1 MKKISYIFITVCL
14 LNLISLAQANIV
26 DELTRLNNLYK
37 EGALNQDEFD
47 KAKKIILKTDSEEN
61 SEIEPKQIIEIKK
74 PKNKTKN
81 TKDLTKTFI
90 DKEELEI
97 IGRYEEINNY
107 PERLFK
113 NPKLSS
119 VMLADKATQEMY
131 KTFVQNKNLQEKY
144 PENMMKA
151 MAYFEVFY
159 NRKLKDEKLA
169 IQDYQENF
177 PNVKKSSKKSIQS
190 LYSLTQAKKSM
201 RESVGLTLNEGI
213 EEALIKYMHM
223 HDFLVQGTKSKNKLT
238 TTEKKLKRE
247 STNFKKYIGS
257 FRKNL
262 ELKSEQRIDEKE
274 FNKQLKINTKKI
286 NKVLKKLN
294 KIDSGKYQIY
304 ETANDIFTKS
314 LNIIDNCNNSCDR
327 KQLLTVID
335 SIDFTNAILKDF
347 ESDIVK
353 KLYVNDLSNIKIGSF
368 SEKQK
373 ETLILASISSKRK
386 NEIKKY
392 NLQNSV
398 LNLANNNFEI
408 DKILSTVESQGY
420 EVQSIKM
427 SFDKLDKMEDWNVK
441 DWANSWRG
449 DLPSNE
455 FKDKSGNLIQ
465 LSSDNIEDLKAQ
477 LARNEFQDMI
487 DLKDIDIGKDLN
499 DNLNDIAKSVQDNSG
514 FNLNNWLNQSFSITL
529 DNYTKIAAE
538 SIISELG
545 SSINQDTI
553 NDIRKNANFENL
565 TKLVNL
571 EYGSN
576 MSAEDY
582 ANYWQNSTVDG
593 STSNWGDITAGVDL
607 ISQVGSFEAA
617 SIAKD
622 LGTDLQTVADSIA
635 LAASV
640 GVSSDLEAAA
650 QGLGYSSFSEAV
662 SAYNEQYGTNY
673 TDEEA
678 RESLGQ

>member
-1 MKKISYIFITVCL
+1 MNKLLLFTILAIFFLFSSTY
-14 LNLISLAQANIV
+14 ANIV
-26 DELTRLNNLYK
+26 DELTKLNNLYK
-37 EGALNQDEFD
+37 DGALNQEEFN
-47 KAKKIILKTDSEEN
+47 KAKKILLKTGSNKSEKT
-61 SEIEPKQIIEIKK
+61 EPKLTIETKKPIIIKK
-74 PKNKTKN
+74 QN
-81 TKDLTKTFI
+81 KDLTKTYI
-90 DKEELEI
+90 DKDELEI
-97 IGRYEEINNY
+97 LGKYEKITNY
-107 PERLFK
+107 PDGLFK
-113 NPKLSS
+113 NLNFSPS
-119 VMLADKATQEMY
+119 MLAKEATQEMY

-159 NRKLKDEKLA
+159 NQKLKDERSA
-169 IQDYQENF
+169 ILDYNENV
-177 PNVKKSSKKSIQS
+177 PDVKKSSKKSIKS

-201 RESVGLTLNEGI
+201 RESVGLTLNDDI
-213 EEALIKYMHM
+213 DEALTKYMHM
-223 HDFLVQGTKSKNKLT
+223 HDFLSEGTKSRKKLST
-238 TTEKKLKRE
+238 KEKKLKKE

-257 FRKNL
+257 FKKNL

-274 FNKQLKINTKKI
+274 FNRELKKNTKKVI
-286 NKVLKKLN
+286 KVLKKLN
-294 KIDSGKYQIY
+294 NIDPEKYKIYK
-304 ETANDIFTKS
+304 TVNDIFTKS
-314 LNIIDNCNNSCDR
+314 LTIIDSCKNDCSR

-335 SIDFTNAILKDF
+335 SIDFTNAILKDV
-347 ESDIVK
+347 ESNIVK
-353 KLYVNDLSNIKIGSF
+353 KRYINDLSKINVENF

-373 ETLILASISSKRK
+373 ETLVLASMSSKRQ
-386 NEIKKY
+386 NEIKNY

-398 LNLANNNFEI
+398 LNLANNDFKVDEI
-408 DKILSTVESQGY
+408 LLDVENQGY

-427 SFDKLDKMEDWNVK
+427 SFGNLDKMENWNIK

-449 DLPSNE
+449 DLPSNQ
-455 FKDKSGNLIQ
+455 FKDKTGNLIE
-465 LSSDNIEDLKAQ
+465 LSNDNIQDLKAQ
-477 LARNEFQDMI
+477 LARNEFQNII
-487 DLKDIDIGKDLN
+487 DLKDINIVKDLN
-499 DNLNDIAKSVQDNSG
+499 DNLEDIAKSVQENSG
-514 FNLNNWLNQSFSITL
+514 FNLDNWLNQDFSITL

-545 SSINQDTI
+545 NSINQDTV
-553 NDIRKNANFENL
+553 NAIRQNANFENL

-571 EYGSN
+571 EYGTD

-582 ANYWQNSTVDG
+582 ANYWQSSTVEG

-607 ISQVGSFEAA
+607 INQVGSFEAA

-650 QGLGYSSFSEAV
+650 QGLGYDSFAEAV

-673 TDEEA
+673 SVEEA
-678 RESLGQ
+678 KESLGQ

>member
-1 MKKISYIFITVCL
+1 MKKINYIFITVCL
-14 LNLISLAQANIV
+14 LSLISLAQANIV

-119 VMLADKATQEMY
+119 IMLADKATQEMY

>member
-14 LNLISLAQANIV
+14 LSLISLAQANIV

-465 LSSDNIEDLKAQ
+465 LSSENIEDLKAQ

>member
-1 MKKISYIFITVCL
+1 MKKTIYLFITVFL
-14 LNLISLAQANIV
+14 LNLLTLAQANIV
-26 DELTRLNNLYK
+26 DELTKLNNLYK
-37 EGALNQDEFD
+37 GGALTQDEFD
-47 KAKKIILKTDSEEN
+47 KAKQILLKTNPEEN
-61 SEIEPKQIIEIKK
+61 KEIEPKQIIEIKK
-74 PKNKTKN
+74 PISKKNKN
-81 TKDLTKTFI
+81 KDLTKTFI
-90 DKEELEI
+90 DKNELEI
-97 IGRYEEINNY
+97 IGKYEEINNY

-159 NRKLKDEKLA
+159 NQKLKDEKLA
-169 IQDYQENF
+169 IKDYQENF

-223 HDFLVQGTKSKNKLT
+223 HDFLVQGTKSENKLT

-247 STNFKKYIGS
+247 SANFKKYIGS

-286 NKVLKKLN
+286 NNKLKKLN

-327 KQLLTVID
+327 KQLLTIID
-335 SIDFTNAILKDF
+335 SIDFTDAILKDF
-347 ESDIVK
+347 ENDIVK
-353 KLYVNDLSNIKIGSF
+353 KLYVNDLSNIKIDSF

-420 EVQSIKM
+420 EIQSIKM
-427 SFDKLDKMEDWNVK
+427 SFDNLDKMENWNVK

-455 FKDKSGNLIQ
+455 FQDKSGNLIQ

-477 LARNEFQDMI
+477 LARNEFQNMI

-571 EYGSN
+571 EYGTN

-640 GVSSDLEAAA
+640 GISSDLEAAA

-662 SAYNEQYGTNY
+662 TAYNEQYGTNY

>member
-26 DELTRLNNLYK
+26 DELTKLNNLYK

-47 KAKKIILKTDSEEN
+47 KAKKIILKTGSEEN
-61 SEIEPKQIIEIKK
+61 REIEPKQIIEIKK
-74 PKNKTKN
+74 PVTKKDKTI
-81 TKDLTKTFI
+81 DLTKTYI

-97 IGRYEEINNY
+97 IGRYEKINKY
-107 PERLFK
+107 PEGLFK
-113 NPKLSS
+113 NPKLSPL
-119 VMLADKATQEMY
+119 MLAEKATQEMY

-247 STNFKKYIGS
+247 SINLKKYIGS

>member
-1 MKKISYIFITVCL
+1 MKKINYIFITVCL
-14 LNLISLAQANIV
+14 LSLISLAQANIV

-47 KAKKIILKTDSEEN
+47 KAKKIILKTNSEEN

-119 VMLADKATQEMY
+119 IMLADKATQEMY

-201 RESVGLTLNEGI
+201 REFVGLTLNEGI

-294 KIDSGKYQIY
+294 KIDFGKYQIY

-622 LGTDLQTVADSIA
+622 LGTDLQTVADFIA

>member
-14 LNLISLAQANIV
+14 LSLISLAQANIV

>member
-14 LNLISLAQANIV
+14 LNLITLAQANIV
-26 DELTRLNNLYK
+26 EELTGLNNLYK
-37 EGALNQDEFD
+37 EGALNKDEFD
-47 KAKKIILKTDSEEN
+47 KAKKIILKTNPEEN
-61 SEIEPKQIIEIKK
+61 KEIEPKQIIETKK
-74 PKNKTKN
+74 PINKKKN

-90 DKEELEI
+90 DKDELEI
-97 IGRYEEINNY
+97 IGKYKEISIY
-107 PERLFK
+107 PGGLFK
-113 NPKLSS
+113 NLKFSPS
-119 VMLADKATQEMY
+119 MLAKKSTQEMY
-131 KTFVQNKNLQEKY
+131 KVFVQNKNLQEKY

-151 MAYFEVFY
+151 MAHFEVFY
-159 NRKLKDEKLA
+159 NQKLKDEKSA
-169 IQDYQENF
+169 IQDYYENF
-177 PNVKKSSKKSIQS
+177 PNIKKSSKKSIQS

-201 RESVGLTLNEGI
+201 RESVGLTLNEDI
-213 EEALIKYMHM
+213 EVALIKYMHM

-238 TTEKKLKRE
+238 SKEKKLKKE

-257 FRKNL
+257 FKKNL

-274 FNKQLKINTKKI
+274 FNKQLKTNTKKI
-286 NKVLKKLN
+286 NSVLKKLN
-294 KIDSGKYQIY
+294 KIDPEKYQIY
-304 ETANDIFTKS
+304 KTVNDIFIKS
-314 LNIIDNCNNSCDR
+314 MSIIDSCNNSCDR
-327 KQLLTVID
+327 KKLLTIID
-335 SIDFTNAILKDF
+335 SIDFTNAILQDVEKD
-347 ESDIVK
+347 IIK
-353 KLYVNDLSNIKIGSF
+353 KLYVNDLSNININSF

-398 LNLANNNFEI
+398 LNLANNNFKI

-427 SFDKLDKMEDWNVK
+427 SFDNLDKMENWNVK

-449 DLPSNE
+449 DLPNNE

-465 LSSDNIEDLKAQ
+465 LSSDNIQDLKAQ
-477 LARNEFQDMI
+477 LARNEFQNII
-487 DLKDIDIGKDLN
+487 DLKDVSKDLN

-514 FNLNNWLNQSFSITL
+514 FNLNNWLNQGFSITL

-545 SSINQDTI
+545 GSINQDTI

-571 EYGSN
+571 EYGTN

-582 ANYWQNSTVDG
+582 ASYWQNSTVDG

-607 ISQVGSFEAA
+607 INQVGSFEAA

-622 LGTDLQTVADSIA
+622 LGADLQTVADTIS

>member
-304 ETANDIFTKS
+304 KTVNDIFTKS
-314 LNIIDNCNNSCDR
+314 ISIIDNCNNSCDR

-650 QGLGYSSFSEAV
+650 QGLGYSSFSDAV
-662 SAYNEQYGTNY
+662 SAYNKQYGTNY